1 MNFTLDD
8 TQIALR
14 DLARQIFTEHER
26 HKELEAAGKTFDAEL
41 WETLRTTGLL
51 EVDGFVDQ
59 CLVLIEQGRTVAP
72 VPLWAHYATRRSFA
86 TLAVD
91 GLAPDADVASEV
103 VFIRDGSVFV
113 KDPVVLERH
122 LTTAGAEFVVDTD
135 GGTKLDVD
143 PADLL
148 DRAVVLR
155 CALGVG
161 IAERALELT
170 ASYVSERKQ
179 FDRPLG
185 SFQAVQQRAADAYI
199 DVEAMRLTML
209 QAAWQI
215 DASTQRSGVATGLDL
230 GHAVE
235 VARFWASEAG
245 QRVVGTAQHLHGGM
259 GADIDCPL
267 FRYTLGMKEIE
278 LAFGGATQTLA
289 RMGTMY
295 RSNKNPPRSEA
306 ERELRERE

>member
-1 MNFTLDD
+1 MNFTLDE

-26 HKELEAAGKTFDAEL
+26 HKELEAAGQSFDAEL
-41 WETLRTTGLL
+41 WGTLTSTGLVD
-51 EVDGFVDQ
+51 VDGFVDQ
-59 CLVLIEQGRTVAP
+59 CIVLIEQGRTVAP
-72 VPLWAHYATRRSFA
+72 VPLWARYATRRSFA
-86 TLAVD
+86 TFAID
-91 GLAPDADVASEV
+91 GLAPDADVAEEV
-103 VFIRDGSVFV
+103 VFVRDGSVFV
-113 KDPVVLERH
+113 KEPLVLERRR
-122 LTTAGAEFVVDTD
+122 TTAGAEFLVDTT

-143 PADLL
+143 PADLM

-161 IAERALELT
+161 IAERALEMT
-170 ASYVSERKQ
+170 ASYVRERKQ

-199 DVEAMRLTML
+199 DIEAMRLTML

-215 DASTQRSGVATGLDL
+215 DSGYDA

-259 GADIDCPL
+259 GADIDYPL
-267 FRYTLGMKEIE
+267 HRYTVAMKEIE
-278 LAFGGATQTLA
+278 LAFGGATETLA
-289 RMGTMY
+289 RMGAM
-295 RSNKNPPRSEA
+295 
-306 ERELRERE
+306 L

>member
-1 MNFTLDD
+1 MDFTLDE

-14 DLARQIFTEHER
+14 DLARRIFTEHER
-26 HKELEAAGKTFDAEL
+26 HKELEAAGQTFDPEL
-41 WETLRTTGLL
+41 WETLRTTGLTDI
-51 EVDGFVDQ
+51 DGFVDQ
-59 CLVLIEQGRTVAP
+59 CVVLIEQGRTVAP
-72 VPLWAHYATRRSFA
+72 VSLWAHYATRREFA
-86 TLAVD
+86 TFAIDKV
-91 GLAPDADVASEV
+91 APDADVASEV
-103 VFIRDGSVFV
+103 VFVRDGEVFV
-113 KDPVVLERH
+113 ATPVILERRR
-122 LTTAGAEFVVDTD
+122 TTAGAEFVVDTT
-135 GGTKLDVD
+135 GGTKLDRD
-143 PADLL
+143 PADLM

-170 ASYVSERKQ
+170 ASYVSEREQ
-179 FDRPLG
+179 FGRPLG

-215 DASTQRSGVATGLDL
+215 DAGLDP

-259 GADIDCPL
+259 GADIDYPL
-267 FRYTLGMKEIE
+267 FRYTLWMKEIE
-278 LAFGGATQTLA
+278 LAFGGASETLA

-295 RSNKNPPRSEA
+295 GSNKT
-306 ERELRERE
+306 